1 MTGFSK
7 LLPVQKFRAAINRRK
22 AGAKVQSRDLPGSSS
37 SLGLTHADPPIPSP
51 WGLPV
56 EIQIQIFGYCGTA
69 DYLPLRLVCRPFNE
83 LLTRHEHEIVRQYL
97 RQRRHGTL
105 PSPIDNERTYTRNP
119 EDDVLLLSDLFP
131 PSKSARG
138 GHLYTFRYL
147 NGLRQRQKQSS
158 KLCYYLADRI
168 MDRFVQA
175 EPIFLRTSFPSKKP
189 ERTALMKRGK
199 ASLWFHLAP
208 IMYYIL
214 YYLESYMSARRENT
228 NMLLREY
235 EAGRLTVPIALR
247 TRQQMYHDIQMRIL
261 QNPPFTNTTALLATH
276 HCMHLLVS
284 YIRYT
289 MGSETEIDDSWISS
303 LLTVAPF
310 GRIVEF
316 FSAEIGD
323 GGNQRMQRKD
333 FMYNFHRDMTAHRK
347 DHMNSVIFAMA
358 QASPAQLFNTSWTL
372 HRLSPLHHGKDCE
385 TLLNN
390 PTALKVYATRL
401 RDQLTGDVL
410 AGLHATATTAEN
422 DVLSKAGALKN
433 CQWLPISTESLSN
446 GHATFPGILITLEY
460 ENITYKAALLAGPE
474 ADAESRPDGQREGS
488 TSLPLLMTKFPSALR
503 QTFLSFLSAN
513 FDTYCSTLHLPSS
526 FLCSGMESFIESL
539 RGAGSRTTTSDDI
552 VEEVVKDLQLTLA
565 FSQSI
570 APALRS
576 LNVNV
581 SRTSL
586 NQFLSVN
593 SGRSKGRT
601 LKQKLRSP
609 FIPNLTSYLE
619 THLAMKLDLDGSAQT
634 QGAERHVRLSKVA
647 CAAFA
652 LGIDGRMKLTVADQL
667 DDDEG
672 ISPAQQACEILL
684 QATIRKAV
692 IGNQAAT

>member
-22 AGAKVQSRDLPGSSS
+22 AAAKVQSRDLPGSSS
-37 SLGLTHADPPIPSP
+37 SIGLTHADPPIPSP

-105 PSPIDNERTYTRNP
+105 PSPIDHERTYTRNP

-158 KLCYYLADRI
+158 RLCYYLADRI
-168 MDRFVQA
+168 MDRFVHS
-175 EPIFLRTSFPSKKP
+175 EPIFLRTSFPSKKT
-189 ERTALMKRGK
+189 ERSALMKRGK
-199 ASLWFHLAP
+199 ASMWFHLAP

-235 EAGRLTVPIALR
+235 EAGRLTVPITLR
-247 TRQQMYHDIQMRIL
+247 TRQQMYHDIQTRIL
-261 QNPPFTNTTALLATH
+261 QKPPFTNTTALLATH

-333 FMYNFHRDMTAHRK
+333 FMYNFHHDMTAHRK
-347 DHMNSVIFAMA
+347 DHMNSVIFGRSSDQNIHTSVRELWFDAA
-358 QASPAQLFNTSWTL
+358 RTELASRQAVPHEIEVAWCWNSIPILF
-372 HRLSPLHHGKDCE
+372 GCADCQ
-385 TLLNN
+385 
-390 PTALKVYATRL
+390 P
-401 RDQLTGDVL
+401 
-410 AGLHATATTAEN
+410 
-422 DVLSKAGALKN
+422 
-433 CQWLPISTESLSN
+433 
-446 GHATFPGILITLEY
+446 
-460 ENITYKAALLAGPE
+460 
-474 ADAESRPDGQREGS
+474 REGW
-488 TSLPLLMTKFPSALR
+488 
-503 QTFLSFLSAN
+503 
-513 FDTYCSTLHLPSS
+513 
-526 FLCSGMESFIESL
+526 
-539 RGAGSRTTTSDDI
+539 
-552 VEEVVKDLQLTLA
+552 
-565 FSQSI
+565 
-570 APALRS
+570 
-576 LNVNV
+576 
-581 SRTSL
+581 
-586 NQFLSVN
+586 
-593 SGRSKGRT
+593 
-601 LKQKLRSP
+601 
-609 FIPNLTSYLE
+609 
-619 THLAMKLDLDGSAQT
+619 
-634 QGAERHVRLSKVA
+634 
-647 CAAFA
+647 
-652 LGIDGRMKLTVADQL
+652 
-667 DDDEG
+667 
-672 ISPAQQACEILL
+672 
-684 QATIRKAV
+684 KA
-692 IGNQAAT
+692 